1 MCLVRC
7 CRPLHIYGL
16 KDTALTTLLWPTPVC
31 MQDLASQAMEVAKGT
46 KGLEEVV
53 DSIREHEMQIL
64 NSLVDGSA
72 LGQHMEVG
80 GELAAKAGAAAGAAA
95 AWCKTQRRVRL
106 LRRP

>member
-1 MCLVRC
+1 MTRC
-7 CRPLHIYGL
+7 CVAHCC
-16 KDTALTTLLWPTPVC
+16 V
-31 MQDLASQAMEVAKGT
+31 QDLASQAMEVAKGS

-80 GELAAKAGAAAGAAA
+80 ATSRWRQHPQQQQPGGNTAPRASP
-95 AWCKTQRRVRL
+95 RVRAV
-106 LRRP
+106 P